1 LFVFYFV
8 KTTTKQ
14 QQNIAFIEPGF
25 YVKLTIDFVVVEYS
39 NGR

>member
-1 LFVFYFV
+1 MFTVLFFV
-8 KTTTKQ
+8 CFLFC
-14 QQNIAFIEPGF
+14 QNIAFIEPGF